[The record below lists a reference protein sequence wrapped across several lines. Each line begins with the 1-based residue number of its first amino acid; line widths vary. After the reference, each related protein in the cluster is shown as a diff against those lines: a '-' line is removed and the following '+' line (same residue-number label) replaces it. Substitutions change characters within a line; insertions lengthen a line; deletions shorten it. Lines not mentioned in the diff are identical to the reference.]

1 MLAFVSTFCLCV
13 HHPAHFFQT
22 CAVLYPCVSPRSC
35 HHVSQPVFLK
45 SMKPASWLIRAGI
58 QPPRLHLT
66 ISHWATYSI
75 ISCLTWRVLLSLT
88 QADRKFPFISCTKL
102 AGCSQTKREP
112 PTEKVYIM
120 IAAGGAKF
128 THSAAS
134 LPQPKTENLC
144 VFCFL
149 GKLAKNF
156 MSENCPC
163 ASIHSPYWCL
173 PILCIC
179 VPLSEC
185 TVCCPACLAAI

>member
-1 MLAFVSTFCLCV
+1 MVFVSTFCLCV
-13 HHPAHFFQT
+13 HHPAYFFQT
-22 CAVLYPCVSPRSC
+22 CAVLYPCVSPWSC

-45 SMKPASWLIRAGI
+45 SVKSASWLIRAGI

-66 ISHWATYSI
+66 ISHRATYSI

-120 IAAGGAKF
+120 IAAGGPKF

-134 LPQPKTENLC
+134 LPQPKTESLC
-144 VFCFL
+144 VFCF
-149 GKLAKNF
+149 F
-156 MSENCPC
+156 
-163 ASIHSPYWCL
+163 
-173 PILCIC
+173 
-179 VPLSEC
+179 
-185 TVCCPACLAAI
+185 